1 MSITISTKSKKNAQG
16 EIINPTKEDIRKYNE
31 KYITIR
37 KPSLKQD
44 VKTVAGLVKNKIT
57 QPFKTAQLVR
67 AVARKNK
74 LNEYPMGL
82 INQEKAHKRMTEFA
96 KKGDMKG
103 MREYAR
109 SQRDKIYK

>member
-1 MSITISTKSKKNAQG
+1 MPSIKD
-16 EIINPTKEDIRKYNE
+16 DI
-31 KYITIR
+31 
-37 KPSLKQD
+37 
-44 VKTVAGLVKNKIT
+44 KTVVGLAKNKII
-57 QPFKTAQLVR
+57 QPFKTAQLIR

-82 INQEKAHKRMTEFA
+82 INQEKAHKQMKEFA

-103 MREYAR
+103 MREYAE